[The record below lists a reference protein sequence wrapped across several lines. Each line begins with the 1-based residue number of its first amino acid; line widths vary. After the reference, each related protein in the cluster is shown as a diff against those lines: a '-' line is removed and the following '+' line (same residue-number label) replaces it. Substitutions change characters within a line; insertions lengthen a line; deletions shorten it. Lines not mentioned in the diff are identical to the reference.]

1 MAAITNELILSVS
14 APSNKILSDAVSI
27 LNSGLNM
34 KFPEVKLPVRVN
46 EELSNSP
53 DPEPKPTATPLTYV
67 PIAP

>member
-27 LNSGLNM
+27 LNSGLNI

-46 EELSNSP
+46 EELLSP
-53 DPEPKPTATPLTYV
+53 DPEAYTNRGSVNIL